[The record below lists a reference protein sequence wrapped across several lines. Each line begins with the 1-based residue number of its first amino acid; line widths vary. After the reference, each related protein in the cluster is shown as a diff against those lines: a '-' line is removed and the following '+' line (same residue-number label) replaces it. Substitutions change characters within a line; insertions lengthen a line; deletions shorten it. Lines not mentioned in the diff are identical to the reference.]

1 MSIYIIL
8 FIIFLILIIIFLIYK
23 LLNFNH
29 SIKEIT
35 IATNEI
41 LNNDTNQLITTSTS
55 NKNINDLANKLN
67 KHLKEIRK
75 QELQY
80 KVGNRELQESIT
92 NISHDIRTPL
102 TAIKGYIDL
111 IKKEKLKKNKLNYLK
126 VIETKSDDLINL
138 TEQLYDYSK
147 CLDLKDKIVK
157 EKICIND
164 ILENV
169 LLSYYS
175 LIKEKKINPK
185 INISEKKIYRNIDKN
200 MAVRIFENVISNA
213 IKYTDKDIQISLF
226 ENGKIIIKNKSHLLD
241 STSIGKIF
249 DRYYTVESGSKTSGI
264 GLSIAKQLVEIN
276 DGTITAKYIKGYL
289 IIEINFLGSI

>member
-55 NKNINDLANKLN
+55 NKNINDLANNLN

-111 IKKEKLKKNKLNYLK
+111 IKKEKFKKNKLNYLK
-126 VIETKSDDLINL
+126 VIETKSEDLINL

-276 DGTITAKYIKGYL
+276 DGTITAKYI
-289 IIEINFLGSI
+289 